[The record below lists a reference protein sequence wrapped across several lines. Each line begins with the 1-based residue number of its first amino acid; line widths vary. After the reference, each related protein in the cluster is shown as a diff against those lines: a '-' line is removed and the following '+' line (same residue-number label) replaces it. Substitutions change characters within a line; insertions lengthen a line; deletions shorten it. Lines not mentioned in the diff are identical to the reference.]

1 MRRQK
6 IELLYEKVV
15 EYYSIRVDFLYPN
28 NIQENELFDSRS
40 YFYSLYSEI
49 VMIIELYFNINN
61 ELSDVSLKFSENHNK
76 TIKLATKY
84 TLNKIQPPLDKHEEL
99 LKEYT
104 EIYLSLKFYL
114 VQSMRVEL
122 GENN

>member
-1 MRRQK
+1 
-6 IELLYEKVV
+6 
-15 EYYSIRVDFLYPN
+15 
-28 NIQENELFDSRS
+28 
-40 YFYSLYSEI
+40 
-49 VMIIELYFNINN
+49 MIIELYFNINN